1 MNTIQNPHTQ
11 KHRKLTSIAAALG
24 LVVALAAGTLATA
37 TAEAALDDGGFCIVA
52 SSDEGKFTGDKGP
65 AGCGEAQTPEVPTVP
80 GPQTRL
86 VLMQSLALNASYLV
100 MEKTDWADGSTF
112 DLNELGTLPAPLAYN
127 DANGRIEC
135 APQYDSCEVRVS
147 AISKSN
153 GSVIARASFELL
165 ATIFPTMTFEAG
177 QPFVRKEEGVIA
189 SPANEFT
196 AVVSGVKS
204 LAEAKAE
211 ISAPSLYTADDLRFE
226 AQFYASQGGSNQL
239 MGSVILDSDAIT
251 CTTSRATVEDWN
263 GERVVVEDSFC
274 INSL

>member
-1 MNTIQNPHTQ
+1 MDATFNTKKNRRSAQ
-11 KHRKLTSIAAALG
+11 IAMALG
-24 LVVALAAGTLATA
+24 LVVAFATGTLATVSA
-37 TAEAALDDGGFCIVA
+37 DAALDDGQFCIVT
-52 SSDEGKFTGDKGP
+52 SSDEGKFTGKRGP

-86 VLMQSLALNASYLV
+86 VLTQSFALDASYRV
-100 MEKTDWADGSTF
+100 MEETDWADGSSF
-112 DLNELGTLPAPLAYN
+112 DLNELRTPPAPLAYN
-127 DANGRIEC
+127 DADGGIEC

-147 AISKSN
+147 AISKSS

-165 ATIFPTMTFEAG
+165 ASSVPTMALEAG
-177 QPFVRKEEGVIA
+177 QPFVWKEEGVIA

-251 CTTSRATVEDWN
+251 CTTSSATVEDWN

-274 INSL
+274 TNSL